1 MNTSD
6 DLLLR
11 ERFGS
16 MVSMIDNSDWD
27 EVVERA
33 GLSPISRRSRR
44 RQVRLLVAAGIVA
57 FALGVGA
64 TIVSGSTFG
73 RSSRNPSA
81 PGPQRVERQLP
92 PGTIRWLFDHQPR
105 GQSLQAAGIAIGSL
119 VGSHWQP
126 VRFARVLRPDPA
138 SSARIVV
145 SLIGKRGRNLCM
157 SVFFPGGGVGGC
169 GVAHLTP
176 FKFTT
181 FSGLDLVPSGGFVVA
196 GLASDQVARIELFI
210 ANGSHRRVPLRDNAF
225 FTRVARSEL
234 PVNLVAY
241 DKQGEVIGTT
251 VKDAIGLSLHG

>member
-33 GLSPISRRSRR
+33 GLSAISSRGR
-44 RQVRLLVAAGIVA
+44 MRQARLLVVAGIVA

-73 RSSRNPSA
+73 RSSRSPGQ

-92 PGTIRWLFDHQPR
+92 PGTIRWLFRHQPR
-105 GQSLQAAGIAIGSL
+105 GQSLQAAGIAVGSL

-126 VRFARVLRPDPA
+126 VRFARVLRPDP
-138 SSARIVV
+138 SSPTRIVV

-169 GVAHLTP
+169 GVGHLAP
-176 FKFTT
+176 LKFTT
-181 FSGLDLVPSGGFVVA
+181 FSGLDLVPNGGFVVA
-196 GLASDQVARIELFI
+196 GLASDQVARIELFV
-210 ANGSHRRVPLRDNAF
+210 ANGTHRRVPLRDNAF

-241 DKQGEVIGTT
+241 DKQGKVIGTT

>member
-6 DLLLR
+6 DLVLR

-16 MVSMIDNSDWD
+16 IANETDDSDWED
-27 EVVERA
+27 VVERA
-33 GLSPISRRSRR
+33 GLSSVVRGGRR
-44 RQVRLLVAAGIVA
+44 RQVRLLLAAGIVA
-57 FALGVGA
+57 FGLGVGA
-64 TIVSGSTFG
+64 TIVSGSTIG

-105 GQSLQAAGIAIGSL
+105 GQSLQAAGIAVGSL

-126 VRFARVLRPDPA
+126 VRFARVLRPDP
-138 SSARIVV
+138 SSRTRIVV

-169 GVAHLTP
+169 GVGHLAP
-176 FKFTT
+176 VKFTT
-181 FSGLDLVPSGGFVVA
+181 FSGLGLVPSGGFVIA

-210 ANGSHRRVPLRDNAF
+210 ANGTHRRVPLRDNAF
-225 FTRVARSEL
+225 FTRVARGEL

-241 DKQGEVIGTT
+241 DRQGEVIGTT
-251 VKDAIGLSLHG
+251 VKDVIGLSLHG

>member
-169 GVAHLTP
+169 GVGHLTP

>member
-6 DLLLR
+6 DLVLR

-44 RQVRLLVAAGIVA
+44 RQVRLLLAAGIVA

-64 TIVSGSTFG
+64 TIVSGSTIG

-92 PGTIRWLFDHQPR
+92 PGTIRWLFDRQPR
-105 GQSLQAAGIAIGSL
+105 GQSLQAAGIAVGSL

-126 VRFARVLRPDPA
+126 VRFARVLRPDP
-138 SSARIVV
+138 SSRTRIVV

-169 GVAHLTP
+169 GVGHLAP

-196 GLASDQVARIELFI
+196 GLASDQVARIELFVG
-210 ANGSHRRVPLRDNAF
+210 NGTHRRVPLRDNSF

-241 DKQGEVIGTT
+241 DKQGEVIGTS